1 MKTNSQEQVT
11 GQSPLPNICSMQHP
25 SVTTVLSPFT
35 DFSDIRPDILAAA
48 AERGSRVHAA
58 CAAHVNGLWADCFL
72 LQEEKGYFKSFLDW
86 SSRAVSEFRAVEMEL
101 ADPKLSYMGHPDA
114 IVKMSGDIGLTVID
128 YKTPIT
134 ASKTWLPQIAAYAH
148 LARTNGYDV
157 KRGLAVRLK
166 KTGGSPIS
174 TEIDIDGEPW
184 MAFLNALGAY
194 RYFKKSR

>member
-35 DFSDIRPDILAAA
+35 DFSEIRPDILAAA
-48 AERGSRVHAA
+48 AARGSRVHAA

-101 ADPKLSYMGHPDA
+101 ADPKLGYMGHPDA
-114 IVKMSGDIGLTVID
+114 HRQNVGRYRIDRNRLQNTHNRIENMAAANSGIRPPGKDQRI
-128 YKTPIT
+128 
-134 ASKTWLPQIAAYAH
+134 
-148 LARTNGYDV
+148 
-157 KRGLAVRLK
+157 
-166 KTGGSPIS
+166 
-174 TEIDIDGEPW
+174 
-184 MAFLNALGAY
+184 
-194 RYFKKSR
+194 